1 MKRGSPEE
9 RAARVYLAA
18 LGIDYDKLTNEE
30 LVVLMGILEES
41 ELKENVISQRGKKR
55 PPPQKMRKK

>member
-9 RAARVYLAA
+9 QAARVCLAA

-30 LVVLMGILEES
+30 FVMLMGVLKKS
-41 ELKENVISQRGKKR
+41 KLKENSISQRGRKR
-55 PPPQKMRKK
+55 LAR